1 MPITEKNTN
10 TGKKVTWFNLFNDF
24 DSISLIEEGIVGLK
38 IIIRDGTNKNVVVKE
53 IIKPIVII
61 HPKSIT
67 GLISLNTNETKAHIV
82 VKTA

>member
-38 IIIRDGTNKNVVVKE
+38 IIIRE
-53 IIKPIVII
+53 
-61 HPKSIT
+61 SI
-67 GLISLNTNETKAHIV
+67 
-82 VKTA
+82 